1 MRTLTAALRL
11 AALALWLALPAHA
24 AAAAD
29 TATLSSLAE
38 HVAQYPVVRADFT
51 QTRQMAALK
60 RPVVTAGKIVYSR
73 ERGVL
78 WQIEKPYTMTYV
90 LQDDKVVEIG
100 ADGQRRERQVQG
112 LAEIGRVF
120 RAVLSA
126 DTQALAGYFDIAV
139 QGTAAQWTLELTP
152 RQPQM
157 AQFIARIQIT
167 GDQFVQT
174 LRMQE
179 AGGDSTSLRFRGTQG
194 VAALSNAELQR
205 FNGVPRTP

>member
-11 AALALWLALPAHA
+11 AALALWLALPLHA
-24 AAAAD
+24 ASAG
-29 TATLSSLAE
+29 TATLSSLAQ
-38 HVAQYPVVRADFT
+38 HVAQHPVVRAEFT

-60 RPVVTAGKIVYSR
+60 RPVVTTGRIVYSR
-73 ERGVL
+73 EHGVL
-78 WQIEKPYTMTYV
+78 WQIEKPYAMTYV

-126 DTQALAGYFDIAV
+126 DTQALASYFDIAV
-139 QGTAAQWTLELTP
+139 QGTTAQWTLELKP

-157 AQFIARIQIT
+157 AQVMERIRIT

-174 LRMQE
+174 LRMDE

-194 VAALSNAELQR
+194 ADALSDAELQR

>member
-11 AALALWLALPAHA
+11 AALALWLALPLHA
-24 AAAAD
+24 ASTG
-29 TATLSSLAE
+29 TATLSSLAQ
-38 HVAQYPVVRADFT
+38 HVAQHPVVRAEFT

-60 RPVVTAGKIVYSR
+60 RPVVTTGRIVYSR

-78 WQIEKPYTMTYV
+78 WQIEKPYAMTYV

-139 QGTAAQWTLELTP
+139 QGTTAQWTLELKP

-157 AQFIARIQIT
+157 AQVMERIRIT

-174 LRMQE
+174 LRMDE

-194 VAALSNAELQR
+194 ADALSEAELQR

>member
-11 AALALWLALPAHA
+11 AALALWLALPLHA
-24 AAAAD
+24 ASAG
-29 TATLSSLAE
+29 TATLSSLAQ
-38 HVAQYPVVRADFT
+38 HVAQYPVVRAEFT

-60 RPVVTAGKIVYSR
+60 RPVVTTGRIIYSR

-78 WQIEKPYTMTYV
+78 WQIEKPYAMTYV

-139 QGTAAQWTLELTP
+139 QGTTAQWTLELKP

-157 AQFIARIQIT
+157 AQVMERIQIT

-174 LRMQE
+174 LRMDE

-194 VAALSNAELQR
+194 ADTLSDAELQR